1 VESDAEGLDITV
13 RDSGPGVDPSA
24 VEHIFKHGF
33 STKKPGAFGRGIGL
47 ALVRQ
52 AVQRLDGTMTIT
64 GTGGAQF
71 HVFLPAM
78 APGTDKEEEEQY
90 Q

>member
-1 VESDAEGLDITV
+1 MQSVQRS
-13 RDSGPGVDPSA
+13 SA

-33 STKKPGAFGRGIGL
+33 STKKPGSFGRGIGL

-64 GTGGAQF
+64 GTGTGGAQF

-78 APGTDKEEEEQY
+78 APGTDKEEQY